1 MTTTLV
7 VTAAPGPT
15 SFNRA
20 WAQASI
26 DAARALGHEV
36 LTSDLY
42 AMGFDPAERG
52 AHYGIDGP
60 FDPLKAQAEAPTPP
74 DAAAEAEKVR
84 AANNILFHFPIWWF
98 SPPAILKGWTERV
111 LLHGHLHDVPN
122 RFDAGRL
129 RGKVALFCVTGG
141 AQETEV
147 GPGGKE
153 GRIELLLWP
162 LAYTLRYCGMDIAA
176 PVTTH
181 GVHGYHRGDRKTAL
195 EARLAKLLAAQPDVI
210 AGLPDRP
217 RWAFHP
223 DSDFDETGRL
233 RDGIAPLS
241 PFHG

>member
-84 AANNILFHFPIWWF
+84 AADNVLFHFPIWWF

-122 RFDAGRL
+122 RFD
-129 RGKVALFCVTGG
+129 
-141 AQETEV
+141 
-147 GPGGKE
+147 
-153 GRIELLLWP
+153 
-162 LAYTLRYCGMDIAA
+162 
-176 PVTTH
+176 
-181 GVHGYHRGDRKTAL
+181 
-195 EARLAKLLAAQPDVI
+195 
-210 AGLPDRP
+210 
-217 RWAFHP
+217 
-223 DSDFDETGRL
+223 TGRL
-233 RDGIAPLS
+233 RLEARRVADQARQPQGPHPSTIDPGLLKTSRACRPS
-241 PFHG
+241 RR